1 MNSSSSSSSTAK
13 PVGRVPRD
21 FVVPSSSSS
30 SNWTKRKQ
38 SDSSSL
44 SGQFT
49 PTFKLRLKKL
59 RRTGS
64 SSRRSSPPKRTIPPA
79 VSLPPRSQPIQHNP
93 QGYFFPQTQ
102 PLSPKRQH
110 SISQKKQ
117 AQPKRPIQRHYVNS
131 DFVHQKPAYQQAH
144 IHSPKQRFT
153 GPTQPTILEHPPN
166 IDHVGDNDPTPPRNP
181 RPNVRTELLRKN
193 SSIRRTYSRQLPV
206 RKTSVEQFNATPT
219 VAGVDKTQKL
229 PSRSSSLR
237 RMSSSAG
244 SKNTPPGSPV
254 MLVRKRS
261 STRSSRG
268 SPIRRFFAKLFR
280 WRRVKAKYNFSKL
293 QLRRK
298 LSFEVKESPNK
309 VSKYEVKKIQ
319 LLNLKPKIRRFREQ
333 TPEEPVVGGSDLQS
347 ERPLASLK
355 KTSYL
360 LREHDAIQQAKDK
373 DESGVVG
380 PYSSSGDSAKSIQD
394 FREFDFD
401 YRNKET
407 TSEEEPR
414 VSIEPAKAQVE
425 EQAAREPA
433 APTPVV
439 NPPPASPPQATTLER
454 DSSVLYRPKDDS
466 YYYER
471 PEAGQ
476 FSRKRTLSTR
486 RKPSRKGSQRLPLI
500 TRVDFYDN
508 PNPAVDLETG
518 GAVERRNSKKVD
530 NETDLQVN
538 EALAFVDTW
547 SSYLRRAVAVR
558 VVLRQ
563 EIHSLEEQEEEEW
576 RNSQQQR
583 TTYSSSDNDSL
594 YSSASTMTTATS
606 LSSLASSPTTRSPSP
621 SSEMPSRA
629 SSQLEKSDYNNHHRS
644 EFYREIDFTDDDE
657 SLNMSSSGHGEEQ
670 AANSRRLSTYSPD
683 KLKRLSDI
691 RQSLDQEDIQKKYS
705 SLIRP
710 QSVQSEITPFAG
722 SSDSQWSTIT
732 PQRRST
738 SDLPYYR
745 SSSDSLTSIMRPG
758 KESAWLKPRATK
770 AVRPLPTV
778 PGGRTDSRISSV
790 PEKMRPVSSA
800 AIPDYTTPVLHEQ
813 RSMSDKILKDMY
825 QELEELQHRS
835 AQLSD
840 LVKSKR
846 DSGISTDS
854 DPLPSLNPPQQKESN
869 ESMEAHVSEST
880 GSGSGSRSGSGAPGL
895 QRGGV
900 NRRRTPRSK
909 FLRESRMSIDTSWK
923 PSYHEA
929 DTESIQSSSQDSG
942 ITFDDPT
949 TEWRSSVGKHP
960 LLIEVGDASR
970 PPSASETRFI

>member
-1 MNSSSSSSSTAK
+1 MNSSSSSSTAK
-13 PVGRVPRD
+13 PVERVPRD
-21 FVVPSSSSS
+21 FVVSSSSSS

-49 PTFKLRLKKL
+49 PTLKLRLKKL

-64 SSRRSSPPKRTIPPA
+64 SSRRSSPPRRKIPPA
-79 VSLPPRSQPIQHNP
+79 VSLPPRSQPIQQNP

-110 SISQKKQ
+110 SNSQKQ

-166 IDHVGDNDPTPPRNP
+166 IDHVGDHNPTPPRNP

-206 RKTSVEQFNATPT
+206 RKNSVEQFNATPT
-219 VAGVDKTQKL
+219 VAGVDNNTAQRR

-237 RMSSSAG
+237 RMNSSAG

-261 STRSSRG
+261 STHSSRG

-280 WRRVKAKYNFSKL
+280 WRRVRAKYNFSKL

-319 LLNLKPKIRRFREQ
+319 LMNLKPKIRRFRDPAP
-333 TPEEPVVGGSDLQS
+333 PEETGSGFQS
-347 ERPLASLK
+347 EKPLASLK
-355 KTSYL
+355 NTSYL
-360 LREHDAIQQAKDK
+360 LREHDAIQQAKDN
-373 DESGVVG
+373 DESGGVG

-401 YRNKET
+401 YRSKEA

-414 VSIEPAKAQVE
+414 VPIEPATAQVE
-425 EQAAREPA
+425 EQAAKEPT

-439 NPPPASPPQATTLER
+439 NPPPAAPPQPTTLER
-454 DSSVLYRPKDDS
+454 DSSVLYRPKDDP
-466 YYYER
+466 YYYEH
-471 PEAGQ
+471 PEAVQ
-476 FSRKRTLSTR
+476 FTRKRTLSTR
-486 RKPSRKGSQRLPLI
+486 RKPSRRGSQRLPLI

-508 PNPAVDLETG
+508 PNPAVDLETSQP
-518 GAVERRNSKKVD
+518 VERRNSKKMD
-530 NETDLQVN
+530 KETDLQVN

-563 EIHSLEEQEEEEW
+563 EIHSMEEQEEEEW

-583 TTYSSSDNDSL
+583 TSYSSSDNDSL
-594 YSSASTMTTATS
+594 YSSASTMTSATS
-606 LSSLASSPTTRSPSP
+606 ASSLVSSPTTRSPSP
-621 SSEMPSRA
+621 SSEIPSRA
-629 SSQLEKSDYNNHHRS
+629 SSQLAKGDYNNHHRS
-644 EFYREIDFTDDDE
+644 EFYREIDFTDTDE
-657 SLNMSSSGHGEEQ
+657 SLDVNSLAQAPTPSSQ
-670 AANSRRLSTYSPD
+670 QRLSAYSPD
-683 KLKRLSDI
+683 KLKRLSEI
-691 RQSLDQEDIQKKYS
+691 RQSLDQRDIEKKYS

-710 QSVQSEITPFAG
+710 QSVQSEITPLAG

-732 PQRRST
+732 PQRRSM
-738 SDLPYYR
+738 SDLPNYR

-758 KESAWLKPRATK
+758 KESVWLKPKATK

-800 AIPDYTTPVLHEQ
+800 AIPDYTAPVLHEQ

-840 LVKSKR
+840 LVKNKR

-854 DPLPSLNPPQQKESN
+854 DPLPSMNPPVQKESN
-869 ESMEAHVSEST
+869 ESMEARVSEST
-880 GSGSGSRSGSGAPGL
+880 GSGSGSGSRPGSGAPGL

-909 FLRESRMSIDTSWK
+909 FLRESRMSIDTTWK

>member
-1 MNSSSSSSSTAK
+1 MNSSSSSSTAK

-21 FVVPSSSSS
+21 FVVSSSSSS

-49 PTFKLRLKKL
+49 PTLKLRFKKL

-64 SSRRSSPPKRTIPPA
+64 SSRRSSPPRRKIPPA
-79 VSLPPRSQPIQHNP
+79 VSLPPRSQPIQQNP

-110 SISQKKQ
+110 SISQKQ

-166 IDHVGDNDPTPPRNP
+166 IDHVGDNNPTPPRNP

-206 RKTSVEQFNATPT
+206 RKNSVEQFRATPT
-219 VAGVDKTQKL
+219 VAGIDNTTATTQKL

-237 RMSSSAG
+237 RMNSAAG
-244 SKNTPPGSPV
+244 SKNTPPGSP
-254 MLVRKRS
+254 
-261 STRSSRG
+261 
-268 SPIRRFFAKLFR
+268 
-280 WRRVKAKYNFSKL
+280 AKYNFTKL

-309 VSKYEVKKIQ
+309 VSKYEVKKVQ

-333 TPEEPVVGGSDLQS
+333 TPEETGVGGSNPQS
-347 ERPLASLK
+347 EKPLASLK
-355 KTSYL
+355 NTSYL
-360 LREHDAIQQAKDK
+360 LREHDAIQHAKDK
-373 DESGVVG
+373 DESGIVG

-401 YRNKET
+401 YRSKEA

-414 VSIEPAKAQVE
+414 VPIEPAKAQVE
-425 EQAAREPA
+425 EHVSKEPA
-433 APTPVV
+433 APTPVI
-439 NPPPASPPQATTLER
+439 NPPPASPPQATALER

-486 RKPSRKGSQRLPLI
+486 RKPSRRGSQRLPLI

-518 GAVERRNSKKVD
+518 RAVERRNSKKED
-530 NETDLQVN
+530 KETDLQVN

-583 TTYSSSDNDSL
+583 TSLSSSDNDSL
-594 YSSASTMTTATS
+594 YSSASTMTSATS
-606 LSSLASSPTTRSPSP
+606 ASSLVSSPTTRSPSP

-657 SLNMSSSGHGEEQ
+657 SLDMSSSAHGEEQ
-670 AANSRRLSTYSPD
+670 TAYSRRLSTYSPD
-683 KLKRLSDI
+683 KLKRLSEI
-691 RQSLDQEDIQKKYS
+691 RQSLDQGDIQKKYS

-710 QSVQSEITPFAG
+710 QSVQSEIMPQAG
-722 SSDSQWSTIT
+722 SSDSQWSTIA

-758 KESAWLKPRATK
+758 KESAWLKPKATK
-770 AVRPLPTV
+770 SVRPLPTV

-880 GSGSGSRSGSGAPGL
+880 GSGSGSGAPGL